1 MFVISFYRKSK
12 YHSLIL
18 YVLETGNPHAPI
30 LDYRGGKD
38 VIRVVIFSSKIQK
51 KKFMIMFKKAIAVGY
66 HFSSGFCR

>member
-51 KKFMIMFKKAIAVGY
+51 KKKIHDNV
-66 HFSSGFCR
+66 